1 MNKLIL
7 STGSDIHYLP
17 KIQPYLDSIEHNSNF
32 DENYLILVDDGDVNF
47 HREKIKLIKFPISN
61 VKCLNSVKCIQHGE
75 FILNDFFIKYS
86 DNDVICFTDGDI
98 ILQRSLTNE
107 ELNFLRNLKNGDV
120 FVGYNA
126 SPTDTLLDESHRLGH
141 NGTNHL
147 EFEYN
152 WSKIK
157 VYNTGVLVMNKITWT
172 NLVNEYITLYPLV
185 DSMFSHYA
193 KQQWLISFIINTRE
207 YFNVIEMSYDLH
219 NHRHYPSPVGTRQE
233 PNGDVYF
240 EDKLVLFKHKW

>member
-1 MNKLIL
+1 MI
-7 STGSDIHYLP
+7 
-17 KIQPYLDSIEHNSNF
+17 
-32 DENYLILVDDGDVNF
+32 
-47 HREKIKLIKFPISN
+47 
-61 VKCLNSVKCIQHGE
+61 
-75 FILNDFFIKYS
+75 FFINYS

-172 NLVNEYITLYPLV
+172 NLVNEYVVLYPLV

-219 NHRHYPSPVGTRQE
+219 NHRHSPSPVGTRQE